1 MKINKSLLGIVAA
14 AALSACSSDNDL
26 GWNNAGNTDVET
38 PVEIKLASGSKT
50 RGSVESTPEGLF
62 EADRIGLFCLAADY
76 LKINPDETGISWMPA
91 ADKNPNYA
99 IVIDNDTINARKNAD
114 QTGVDLLWTDA
125 AKHVYYPTGNWY
137 RNQFYAYYPWVN
149 EVDATESQRVAHFT
163 ADGTVDIM
171 WGKTYPTNEEIAAG
185 AYSAKFF
192 RNPAY
197 VSQTPCLNF
206 KHKMMRLMFTFTGGE
221 DVEGSGVYAKCLN
234 MGVESIEV
242 LQVPTEGTLVI
253 ADRNEP
259 ANEGVLTF
267 NWGTTAPKSDIAL
280 LDAGDKSLGTEYW
293 VTMGEDNKPEVKQIG
308 QGILLPVPETAD
320 YVYKIRIVLKD
331 MNGQLYT
338 TEHPLQLIK
347 SEGLPMAYEAGK
359 SYTVPVVINGT
370 KLVQLSAKLSPW
382 VDGDDPVH
390 DIIL

>member
-1 MKINKSLLGIVAA
+1 
-14 AALSACSSDNDL
+14 
-26 GWNNAGNTDVET
+26 
-38 PVEIKLASGSKT
+38 
-50 RGSVESTPEGLF
+50 
-62 EADRIGLFCLAADY
+62 
-76 LKINPDETGISWMPA
+76 
-91 ADKNPNYA
+91 
-99 IVIDNDTINARKNAD
+99 
-114 QTGVDLLWTDA
+114 
-125 AKHVYYPTGNWY
+125 
-137 RNQFYAYYPWVN
+137 
-149 EVDATESQRVAHFT
+149 
-163 ADGTVDIM
+163 
-171 WGKTYPTNEEIAAG
+171 
-185 AYSAKFF
+185 
-192 RNPAY
+192 
-197 VSQTPCLNF
+197 
-206 KHKMMRLMFTFTGGE
+206 
-221 DVEGSGVYAKCLN
+221 